1 VWKLTSRNHLVW
13 LSPTHAFLPGYF
25 CTKESTAYKVAVQ
38 RREDEK
44 GRSAENSESLPK
56 EISVF
61 RWDKIWGMEV
71 PNKVKIFVWR
81 LIHNSLAVRRNL
93 AVEG

>member
-1 VWKLTSRNHLVW
+1 MFSVKS
-13 LSPTHAFLPGYF
+13 
-25 CTKESTAYKVAVQ
+25 AYKVAVQ

-56 EISVF
+56 EISAF

-71 PNKVKIFVWR
+71 PNKVKMFVAS
-81 LIHNSLAVRRNL
+81 NS
-93 AVEG
+93 